1 MGSLQQRFQTFLDQP
16 SLLTDLL
23 GRLEAR
29 TGVKR
34 YYLATGTITFLGLYL
49 MFGYGASLLCNL
61 IGFVYPAY
69 VSIKAIES
77 TDKDDDTMW
86 LTYWVVYGVFNV
98 AEFFS
103 DTFLYWFPFYYAGK
117 CLFLV
122 WCMAPVSWN
131 GSQVLYQKVI
141 RPFFLKH
148 HRIVDSVISDLSG
161 TALDAASTVTRE
173 VLSTLA
179 DSRARLVSEVATA
192 QLVSSKAAVNLGL
205 ESDKTK

>member
-1 MGSLQQRFQTFLDQP
+1 MSQDCPQRFQTFLDQP

-77 TDKDDDTMW
+77 TDKDDDTVW

-131 GSQVLYQKVI
+131 GSHVLYQKVI

-173 VLSTLA
+173 GIAASSNLGAVW
-179 DSRARLVSEVATA
+179 
-192 QLVSSKAAVNLGL
+192 SKAP
-205 ESDKTK
+205 